1 MGRHVVVGAGAVGSA
16 VAGALADAGHSVLVV
31 TRRGGGPEHGAVER
45 AAADVTDVARL
56 TELTTGADA
65 LYNCANPRYGDWLR
79 DWPPMAAAFLAA
91 AERTGARLVTMSN
104 LYGYGPLDHP
114 MTERDPLAA
123 AGPKGRTRAAMW
135 EAAIAAHHAG
145 RVRVTEAR
153 ASDFY
158 GPGVTTEGHL
168 GERVV
173 PRVLRQKAVTVLGS
187 RRARHSWTYIPDV
200 GRTLAVLGTD
210 ERALGR
216 AWHVP
221 TAPPCSQTEIIEAV
235 AAAAGLP
242 APVVREAP
250 ASIVRLAGVFSRDL
264 RELAE
269 VRYQFEA
276 PFVLDSSAATA
287 TFGLLPTPLPEGVA
301 TTVAWWRQRLG
312 EAGDLRA
319 PARGGALPTPL
330 RNAPS

>member
-31 TRRGGGPEHGAVER
+31 TRRGGGPEHSGVER
-45 AAADVTDVARL
+45 AAGDVTDVERL
-56 TELTTGADA
+56 TELATGADS
-65 LYNCANPRYGDWLR
+65 LYNCANPRYSDWLR
-79 DWPPMAAAFLAA
+79 DWPPMAAGFLAA

-104 LYGYGPLDHP
+104 LYGYGPPDRP
-114 MTERDPLAA
+114 MTESDPLAA
-123 AGPKGRTRAAMW
+123 AGPKGRTRADMW
-135 EAAIAAHHAG
+135 QAAIAAHEAG
-145 RVRVTEAR
+145 RLQVTEAR

-158 GPGVTTEGHL
+158 GPGVTSEGHL

-173 PRVLRQKAVTVLGS
+173 PRLLRGRAVTVLGS
-187 RRARHSWTYIPDV
+187 RRASHSWTYLPDV

-221 TAPPCSQTEIIEAV
+221 TAPPCSQEEIMAAL

-242 APVVREAP
+242 APAVREAP
-250 ASIVRLAGVFSRDL
+250 PSILRLAGLFSKNL

-269 VRYQFEA
+269 VRYQFEE

-287 TFGLLPTPLPEGVA
+287 TFGLVPTPLPEGVA

-312 EAGDLRA
+312 DAAELRA

-330 RNAPS
+330 RDVPA